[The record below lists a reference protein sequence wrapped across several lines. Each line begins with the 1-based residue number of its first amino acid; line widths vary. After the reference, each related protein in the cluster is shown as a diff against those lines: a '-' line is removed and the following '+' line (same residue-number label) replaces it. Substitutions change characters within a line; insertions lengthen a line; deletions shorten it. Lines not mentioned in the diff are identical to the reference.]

1 VAAAISTPIAPL
13 SAPTGQ
19 LDVRTDP
26 PGATVTIGGQRRGVT
41 PLTVTDLAPGRHT
54 VLLEG
59 SLGSISRSVTI
70 EPGLTASLVTD
81 IMSAPAT
88 GFLQVTAPNAVE
100 ILENG
105 RLLGSSGSGRISLP
119 TGQHQLEIVNQAL
132 GYRIT
137 RTIQVAAGAT
147 TPIALEFPKGTLALN
162 AIPWAEVFVD
172 GQKVGDTPIG
182 NLPVTLGTHEVVF
195 RNPDLGEQRM
205 TATVT
210 LTAPTRLSVDLRK
223 R

>member
-1 VAAAISTPIAPL
+1 M
-13 SAPTGQ
+13 
-19 LDVRTDP
+19 
-26 PGATVTIGGQRRGVT
+26 
-41 PLTVTDLAPGRHT
+41 VTDLAPGRHT

-59 SLGSISRSVTI
+59 NGASTTRQVTV
-70 EPGLTASLVTD
+70 EPGATALLSAELTPEPPTPAAGFVSINSPHPVD
-81 IMSAPAT
+81 I
-88 GFLQVTAPNAVE
+88 
-100 ILENG
+100 IENG
-105 RLLGSSGSGRISLP
+105 RVLGTSQSGRLSLP
-119 TGQHQLEIVNQAL
+119 TGPHQLELVNTAL

-137 RTIQVAAGAT
+137 RTVQVNANAN
-147 TPIALEFPKGTLALN
+147 TPIALEFPKGTMALN

-182 NLPVTLGTHEVVF
+182 NLQVNLGTHEVVF